1 MALPLA
7 LPFVGIGGIA
17 RVEHNPLALSRLAA
31 QFQGK
36 PLVEAMV
43 AALTAETQA
52 VEDALLDALI
62 ARDIETATG
71 AELDLLA
78 ALVGQPRPPGAD
90 DALLR
95 LYVRARIRVNTASGS
110 PADLLGIFA
119 LIAKAGAGLWLRE
132 FYPAAFIFELT
143 AVAHTQ
149 AEAEALAP
157 FVASIRPAGVYG
169 LLQWSPAIAAETF
182 AFDGGAGA
190 GFADAVAPTSTGGQ
204 FAGIIVAAQSAA
216 ALMA

>member
-7 LPFVGIGGIA
+7 LPFAGIGGIA
-17 RVEHNPLALSRLAA
+17 RVEHSPRALSRLAA
-31 QFQGK
+31 QFQNK
-36 PLVEAMV
+36 PFFEAMV
-43 AALTAETQA
+43 AVLTAETQA

-71 AELDLLA
+71 AELELLA
-78 ALVGQPRPPGAD
+78 ALVGQARPPGAD
-90 DALLR
+90 DARLR
-95 LYVRARIRVNTASGS
+95 LYVRARIRVNLASGT
-110 PADLLGIFA
+110 PGDLLAVFA

-143 AVAHTQ
+143 AVAHTF
-149 AEAEALAP
+149 AEAEALTP

-169 LLQWSPAIAAETF
+169 LLQWSPTIAAEAF

-190 GFADAVAPTSTGGQ
+190 GFADAAAPTSTGGQ
-204 FAGIIVAAQSAA
+204 FAGIIVATHAAA